1 MYIQYTVDTC
11 QWTDEEDS
19 TLLKAVNKN
28 GIINWV
34 DISLLFPQKT
44 AQECYNRWYND
55 LNFGFRKVNTI
66 CLYIVLLYI
75 CINNNNANNDSYII
89 LINIIKTMFYYVMLL

>member
-1 MYIQYTVDTC
+1 M
-11 QWTDEEDS
+11 
-19 TLLKAVNKN
+19 NKN

-55 LNFGFRKVNTI
+55 LNFGFRKVNNNSNDH
-66 CLYIVLLYI
+66 
-75 CINNNNANNDSYII
+75 NNNNVNSNKFKIY
-89 LINIIKTMFYYVMLL
+89 